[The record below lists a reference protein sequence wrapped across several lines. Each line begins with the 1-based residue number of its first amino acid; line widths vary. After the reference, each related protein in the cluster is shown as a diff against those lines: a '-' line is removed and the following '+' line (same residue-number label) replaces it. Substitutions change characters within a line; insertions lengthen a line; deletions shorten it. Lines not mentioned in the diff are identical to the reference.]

1 MQIPDKY
8 KHFSNSDCLY
18 FVLHLSVFSVI
29 YWRII
34 FFSIMDNRQEFIE
47 YVLYIAKNCKGLTLT
62 KLYKLLWFA
71 NIAYADEF
79 GGILVKDIFIK
90 QKFWPVPQLGREYM
104 ESVRASK
111 GSQDE
116 NIQLQFSN
124 IDGYEYIYIHALRE
138 YNPDYFT
145 EIDRVILDKT
155 IQKHGSVPATSLST
169 MSHDTAWKEASMYA
183 MINITRDM
191 KKSQNKPI
199 VEEQYDDITFLTQS
213 LIYA

>member
-1 MQIPDKY
+1 
-8 KHFSNSDCLY
+8 
-18 FVLHLSVFSVI
+18 
-29 YWRII
+29 
-34 FFSIMDNRQEFIE
+34 MDNRQEFIE

-79 GGILVKDIFIK
+79 GGILVKDVFIK
-90 QKFWPVPQLGREYM
+90 QKFWPVPQLGREYI

-116 NIQLQFSN
+116 NIQLKFSHIN
-124 IDGYEYIYIHALRE
+124 GYEYIHINALRE

-145 EIDRVILDKT
+145 ETDRMILDKT
-155 IQKHGSVPATSLST
+155 IQKYGSDTATNLSA
-169 MSHDTAWKEASMYA
+169 MSHDIAWQEAGMYA

-191 KKSQNKPI
+191 KKAQNKPI
-199 VEEQYDDITFLTQS
+199 VEEQYDDVTFLTQS
-213 LIYA
+213 MIYV